1 MVVKLC
7 PSLRTKK
14 NKKKIRLTSGSQS
27 DQSGESPIKT
37 DPVSLLIYVYCCMCL
52 SGNAKKG
59 LNSFHNEVCIQRECL
74 YLSFCSNLGQGC
86 HDIRFLVG
94 LYIIAVILT
103 VVLFFTAGAVAGIIL
118 ITISFAKIVKR
129 HRKLMKNE

>member
-1 MVVKLC
+1 
-7 PSLRTKK
+7 
-14 NKKKIRLTSGSQS
+14 
-27 DQSGESPIKT
+27 
-37 DPVSLLIYVYCCMCL
+37 MCL

-129 HRKLMKNE
+129 HRKLMKRRLKVMANKWSALWLLNIQ